1 MIDADVLLHVFIPGY
16 FRQESG
22 VHTIEMLL
30 NRLDVLL
37 NLEKIKV
44 ISTFCFDVD
53 KRE

>member
-22 VHTIEMLL
+22 VHTIEIL